1 MKKLLLLLSLLLA
14 TNAWALYVS
23 VETGEEVGVN
33 DWILINTVT
42 PKDNE
47 SNIRTTVLKY
57 CAVTEIVDE
66 TKKQPSA
73 YATKKKKHPLNA
85 VGFVWFIINGT
96 PVQSFTTRYVFQDAL
111 TGRRNMTLPESCEI
125 QLEESKP

>member
-1 MKKLLLLLSLLLA
+1 MKKLLLLLSLLLT

-42 PKDNE
+42 PEDNE

-73 YATKKKKHPLNA
+73 YATKHKKHP
-85 VGFVWFIINGT
+85 WQIN
-96 PVQSFTTRYVFQDAL
+96 PK
-111 TGRRNMTLPESCEI
+111 N
-125 QLEESKP
+125 